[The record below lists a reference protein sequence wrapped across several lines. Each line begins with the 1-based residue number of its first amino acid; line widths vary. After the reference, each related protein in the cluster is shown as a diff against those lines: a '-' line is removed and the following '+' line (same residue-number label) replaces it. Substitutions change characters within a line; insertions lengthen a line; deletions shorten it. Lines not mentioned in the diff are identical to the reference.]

1 MIDKKLNRD
10 ALIGKKCRIMRDL
23 ENRSGH
29 GCSAG
34 KVCTI
39 VDVIR
44 GHGFAIQ
51 TDKCPHCG
59 QYTYFTHVSRNDLE
73 LMIQEAE
80 LS

>member
-10 ALIGKKCRIMRDL
+10 ALIGRKCRIMHAL
-23 ENRSGH
+23 ENHGGH

-34 KVCTI
+34 TVCTI
-39 VDVIR
+39 LDVVR

>member
-1 MIDKKLNRD
+1 M
-10 ALIGKKCRIMRDL
+10 IGKKCRIMRDL

-34 KVCTI
+34 TVCTI

>member
-29 GCSAG
+29 GCSEG
-34 KVCTI
+34 TVCTI

>member
-10 ALIGKKCRIMRDL
+10 ALIGRRCQVMRDL

-34 KVCTI
+34 TVCTI

-73 LMIQEAE
+73 LIQEV
-80 LS
+80 